1 MDHAQILALIH
12 QTAPAVVADGD
23 QLTHDFYAHLFGAY
37 PELRHTFNPANQGR
51 GFQARSLFE
60 AIVLFVT
67 KYDEFETLGAEA
79 RRIAAK
85 HVSVDVRPDQYA
97 LVGASLLV
105 VIRERLGAAATA
117 DVMQAWEL
125 AYGRIAGVLTGVE
138 ATMYEAQAAQ
148 AGGWAGFRP
157 FVVERIVAEAADVK
171 SFYLVPADGQ
181 ALPAYQPGQFV
192 TLAAELPHQPYRQLR
207 QYSLSDAP
215 GRPHLRLTVKRE
227 PRVADAPA
235 PLISRY
241 LHDEVAVG
249 TTLALRAPA
258 GEFCLSADATR
269 PLVLLA
275 GGLGITP
282 FMAMLEHLVCTS
294 SPRRVLLIHAARDA
308 DHQPF
313 GRRLRQLARRHP
325 ALRCFA
331 LYQRAPVDLPD
342 VDEDQP
348 LEYATGF
355 LRPDHLDYLL
365 TPDLAG
371 AEFYC
376 CGPAGFR
383 HHVGALLAHRGEED
397 CHFEAFVP
405 AHELSPMSPPECP
418 AHAPIALALQV
429 AAPRCPYTGHDG
441 H

>member
-1 MDHAQILALIH
+1 MNHARITELIQ
-12 QTAPAVVADGD
+12 QTAGALVADGD
-23 QLTHDFYAHLFGAY
+23 QLTHDFYAHLFGAH
-37 PELRHTFNPANQGR
+37 PELGHTFNMANQGR

-67 KYDEFETLGAEA
+67 KYDAFETLGAEA

-97 LVGASLLV
+97 LVGASLLA
-105 VIRERLGAAATA
+105 VIRERLGAAATP

-138 ATMYEAQAAQ
+138 AGMYEAQAALP
-148 AGGWAGFRP
+148 GGWAGFRP
-157 FVVERIVAEAADVK
+157 FVVQRIVAEAADVQ

-181 ALPAYQPGQFV
+181 ALPAYAPGQFITLAV
-192 TLAAELPHQPYRQLR
+192 TLPDHPYRQLR

-215 GRPHLRLTVKRE
+215 GRPYLRLTVKRE
-227 PRVADAPA
+227 ARTVHAPA
-235 PLISRY
+235 PLVSPY
-241 LHDEVAVG
+241 LHEQVAVG
-249 TTLALRAPA
+249 TTLDLRAPA
-258 GEFCLSADATR
+258 GEFCLDPDATR

-282 FMAMLEHLVCTS
+282 FMAMLEHLARTG
-294 SPRRVLLIHAARDA
+294 SPRRVLLVHAVRDA
-308 DHQPF
+308 AHQPF
-313 GRRLRQLARRHP
+313 GRRLRQLARQHP

-331 LYQRAPVDLPD
+331 LYQFAPVGPTNE
-342 VDEDQP
+342 DEGWP
-348 LEYATGF
+348 LDYGNGF

-365 TPDLAG
+365 TPDLDG

-383 HHVGALLAHRGEED
+383 HHVGALLAHRGEAA
-397 CHFEAFVP
+397 CRFEAFVP
-405 AHELSPMSPPECP
+405 AHELSPMSPPEGCP
-418 AHAPIALALQV
+418 AKAPVPTAERLPDSAG
-429 AAPRCPYTGHDG
+429 RCPYGH
-441 H
+441 